1 MNPQGPELRD
11 IHLPPDPSW
20 WPPAPGWWVLA
31 LITLLLLAWAG
42 RKALRALRQRRWQ
55 RRVLAE
61 FDQAV
66 AAHVQAA
73 DRANLAAAISGVL
86 RRATR
91 MLDARSAA
99 LEGEAWLCFLD
110 ARMRGTEFASGV
122 GRVLLDAPFR
132 PHAEFDSAALI
143 ALSRRW
149 LQQALTGAQV
159 HA

>member
-31 LITLLLLAWAG
+31 LIAILLLGWMG
-42 RKALRALRQRRWQ
+42 RKALRALRRRRWQ

-61 FDQAV
+61 FDHAV
-66 AAHVQAA
+66 AAHSHPA
-73 DRANLAAAISGVL
+73 DGANLAAAISGVL

-99 LEGEAWLCFLD
+99 LDGEAWLRFLD
-110 ARMRGTEFASGV
+110 ACVRGTEFANGV

-149 LQQALTGAQV
+149 LKQALAGVQV